1 MSKRPTP
8 TSREITFAQDD
19 IIVSKTDPKGRINY
33 ANDVFC
39 KVSGYAEQ
47 ELLGQPHSLVRHPD
61 MPRSVF
67 QLLWQ
72 RIAGGEEIFAY
83 VKNMAR
89 CGGCYWVFAHV
100 TPSFGSDGSIVGY
113 HSNRRSP
120 DQAAIRRIEPIYREL
135 LGIEAAQ
142 PDRKAGQ
149 QAGVRRLEEM
159 LAAAGASYDELV
171 FSITP

>member
-8 TSREITFAQDD
+8 TSREIAFAQDD
-19 IIVSKTDPKGRINY
+19 IIVSKTDPKGRITY

-39 KVSGYAEQ
+39 KVSGYAEH

-83 VKNMAR
+83 VKNLAR
-89 CGGCYWVFAHV
+89 CGGSYWVFAHV

-120 DQAAIRRIEPIYREL
+120 DQAAIQRIEPIYREL
-135 LGIEAAQ
+135 LGIEAAR

-159 LAAAGASYDELV
+159 LAEAGASYDELV
-171 FSITP
+171 FGITP